1 MCASPRIAPSTSP
14 EIACPRRVSSVCRG
28 RTPRYDFK
36 CLRNSDCVMRASNKD
51 APAGMFREGLPIF
64 FDNFTLSHFQVCI
77 KGNSEELRGT
87 MRSSCGFSNRSRRLA
102 CPAGVFA
109 VPHVALRKGRLSADV
124 ARRIIHGAAVSR
136 PADRDAVLLCF
147 PVAHG
152 HPLLSCRILSTTSRA
167 RSCILRS
174 QRLV

>member
-1 MCASPRIAPSTSP
+1 MRASPRIAPSTSP
-14 EIACPRRVSSVCRG
+14 EIACPRSVRIACRG

-102 CPAGVFA
+102 RPAGVFA

-136 PADRDAVLLCF
+136 PADRHAVLLCF
-147 PVAHG
+147 PVTHLL
-152 HPLLSCRILSTTSRA
+152 PLLSSRIRSTTSRA
-167 RSCILRS
+167 RSCIFRS

>member
-14 EIACPRRVSSVCRG
+14 EIACPRSVRIACRG

-36 CLRNSDCVMRASNKD
+36 CLRNSDCVMRASNKN
-51 APAGMFREGLPIF
+51 APAGMSREGLSIF
-64 FDNFTLSHFQVCI
+64 FDDFTLSHFQVCI
-77 KGNSEELRGT
+77 KRNSEELRGT

-124 ARRIIHGAAVSR
+124 ARRVIHGAAVSR
-136 PADRDAVLLCF
+136 PTDRHAVLLCF

-152 HPLLSCRILSTTSRA
+152 HPLLSSRIRSTTSRA
-167 RSCILRS
+167 RSCIFRS